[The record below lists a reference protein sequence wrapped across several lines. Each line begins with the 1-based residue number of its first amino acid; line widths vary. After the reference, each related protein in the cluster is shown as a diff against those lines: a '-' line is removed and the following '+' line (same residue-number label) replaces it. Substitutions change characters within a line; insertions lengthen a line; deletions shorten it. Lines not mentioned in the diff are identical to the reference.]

1 MNPLVTFRVAT
12 RSLLRNKARSC
23 LTSLGIIIGVGAVIA
38 MVALGEGAKAQV
50 MKTFA
55 SIGTNLLIVMSGST
69 SDKGARGGSGSKYT
83 LTWDDLRAIQNEVP
97 TVRRA
102 APVLRD
108 GNQVIAEGQN
118 WSTQVWGTSPE
129 YFEIRHWRVERG
141 VNISQAEVEGSLA
154 VAVLGQTVVEKLF
167 GPGVDPIGQIIRIK
181 KAPFQVIGVLEKKGQ
196 SPSGQDS
203 DDGVYLP
210 YTTFASKIETAG
222 AKYMNGIVFASAT
235 SFEDT
240 DRAASQITNL
250 LRDRHH
256 IARGEDDDFFVQTVN
271 DMANAREE
279 GIQTLTTLL
288 ASIALVSLIV
298 GGIGIMN
305 IMLVSVTERTREIGV
320 RIAVGAKARNILAQ
334 FLIEALCLAVAGGLI
349 GVMSGVVTSRW
360 LTAKFGWPT
369 LISPEIVLISVCFA
383 GFVGVVFGLYPAY
396 KASRLDPIDA
406 LRYE

>member
-1 MNPLVTFRVAT
+1 MNPLVTCRVAS
-12 RSLLRNKARSC
+12 RSLMRNKARSC

-55 SIGTNLLIVMSGST
+55 SIGTNLIIVLPGST
-69 SDKGARGGSGSKYT
+69 SDQGARGGSGSKWT

-108 GNQVIAEGQN
+108 GNQVISEGQN
-118 WSTQVWGTSPE
+118 WKTQTWGTSPE

-141 VNISQAEVEGSLA
+141 VTFNQAEVEGGLA
-154 VAVLGQTVVEKLF
+154 VAVLGQTVAEKLF

-210 YTTFASKIETAG
+210 YTTFAAKIENAG

-240 DRAASQITNL
+240 ERAARQLTNL

-256 IARGEDDDFFVQTVN
+256 IGRGEDDDFFVQTVS

-334 FLIEALCLAVAGGLI
+334 FLIEALCLAVSGGLI
-349 GVMSGVVTSRW
+349 GVASGVVTSRW
-360 LTAKFGWPT
+360 LTAKFEWPT

-383 GFVGVVFGLYPAY
+383 GVVGVVFGMYPAY
-396 KASRLDPIDA
+396 KASRLDPIEA